1 MGGAP
6 VSDDAWERLRFMTI
20 DQLVTETKLGGSASA
35 SYGRTTP
42 EGWPFVVICAV
53 ASPGNEMALVYVAEF
68 QAKMTEAG
76 AAADRADNPEMPRC
90 EGIEG
95 KLPEGS
101 IVHLHCPGCLEKAHG
116 K

>member
-1 MGGAP
+1 M
-6 VSDDAWERLRFMTI
+6 SDDAWERFRHMTI

-53 ASPGNEMALVYVAEF
+53 ASPGNEAAMVYAGEF
-68 QAKMTEAG
+68 HGMMTEAG
-76 AAADRADNPEMPRC
+76 AAADRADNPAMPRC
-90 EGIEG
+90 EGVECTG
-95 KLPEGS
+95 M
-101 IVHLHCPGCLEKAHG
+101 HCPGCLEKAHG